1 MVEAAMI
8 FPLVIA
14 GVAAVISIV
23 SGMYSSLS
31 LQTEMHLSMRS
42 QCGESTETVIRGEEI
57 RKYHSDQGFAGIRP
71 VIRMTEAREYKI
83 HVVFQDRVI
92 KAENGRSYLIDE
104 AELVR
109 IMSLGKEES

>member
-31 LQTEMHLSMRS
+31 LQTQLHLSMRS

-57 RKYHSDQGFAGIRP
+57 RKYHGDQGFAGIRP
-71 VIRMTEAREYKI
+71 VIRMMEAREYKI
-83 HVVFQDRVI
+83 HVVFKDRVI
-92 KAENGRSYLIDE
+92 KAETGRSYLIDE